1 MEHVGGLD
9 RGGTGEPNLNPNVF
23 NKIEPE
29 IVVFLGFPA
38 ASRIKNVFDDSLWN
52 QDYLFV
58 ESFAGTAEATR
69 QVQSSFPSRTT
80 VALDIKFTPTM
91 ELGTDSGMGNPGES
105 SKVFVLFL
113 VVVV

>member
-1 MEHVGGLD
+1 M
-9 RGGTGEPNLNPNVF
+9 
-23 NKIEPE
+23 
-29 IVVFLGFPA
+29 
-38 ASRIKNVFDDSLWN
+38 FDDFPCN

-91 ELGTDSGMGNPGES
+91 DLGTESGMGNPGES
-105 SKVFVLFL
+105 SRSFRIVSDGGYLNLKNEAIIRHR
-113 VVVV
+113 